1 MRMTRPKSILHL
13 HSSFN
18 LGGKEA
24 RAVQIM
30 NAFGGQARHVI
41 LSAEPGSL
49 NARDAIDG
57 AVDVTFPGDTAPA
70 LHGKPAPARYW
81 KLARYFQQF
90 DLILSY
96 NWGSMDGVMAHRMVS
111 PFMTLPPLIH
121 HEDGFNED
129 ERERTNWK
137 RDGFRRLALPT
148 AYRVVVPSQTLAN
161 IARGTWGVPGARL
174 SQIANGI
181 ALDGY
186 AVPPARDAIPGL
198 VKKDGEIWVGTLAGL
213 RAVKNL
219 PALVRA
225 VGIARAQGAR
235 IDRLIIVGEGPEH
248 WAIENAAADC
258 GLSSVVHLPGFMAQ
272 PARFVGLFDIFALS
286 SHSEQYPISLIEAMA
301 AGVPAACYG
310 VGDVANIVAE
320 SNRPFVVKPADE
332 GALARA
338 FAALS
343 DDAALRHSIGEAGQ
357 ILARSR
363 NDERVMLAQYAALY
377 ADAMQDAQFAR
388 NLRDKPA
395 QIG

>member
-1 MRMTRPKSILHL
+1 MTRSKNILHL

-41 LSAEPGSL
+41 LSAEPNSL

-57 AVDVTFPGDTAPA
+57 AVDVSFPGDTAPA
-70 LHGKPAPARYW
+70 LHGKPAPARYL
-81 KLARYFQQF
+81 KLAKYFKQF

-96 NWGSMDGVMAHRMVS
+96 NWGSMDGVMAHRMLS

-129 ERERTNWK
+129 ERDRTNWK

-148 AYRVVVPSQTLAN
+148 AHRVVVPSQTLATV
-161 IARGTWGVPGARL
+161 ARETWHVSEARL
-174 SQIANGI
+174 TQIANGI
-181 ALDGY
+181 ALEGY
-186 AVPPARDAIPGL
+186 AVPPAPDAIPGL
-198 VKKDGEIWVGTLAGL
+198 VKQSGEIWVGTLAGL

-225 VGIARAQGAR
+225 VALARAQGAR
-235 IDRLIIVGEGPEH
+235 IDRLVIVGEGPEREPI
-248 WAIENAAADC
+248 AKAAADC
-258 GLSSVVHLPGFMAQ
+258 GLSAVVHMPGFMTT
-272 PARFVGLFDIFALS
+272 PASFVGLFDIFALS

-301 AGVPAACYG
+301 AGVPAACYE

-320 SNRPFVVKPADE
+320 SNPPYVVRPADE

-338 FAALS
+338 LAALAN
-343 DDAALRHSIGEAGQ
+343 DAALRRTIGAAGQ
-357 ILARSR
+357 TLARSR
-363 NDERVMLAQYAALY
+363 NDERVMLAHYAALY
-377 ADAMQDAQFAR
+377 GNAMKDANFAR